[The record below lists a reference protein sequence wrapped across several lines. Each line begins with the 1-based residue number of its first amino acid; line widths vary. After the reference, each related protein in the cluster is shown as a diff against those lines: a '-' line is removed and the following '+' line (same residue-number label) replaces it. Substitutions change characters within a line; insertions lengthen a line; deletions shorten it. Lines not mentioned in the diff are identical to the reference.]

1 MACQTSDYTD
11 TAKSMVDYS
20 IKKVD
25 FMRSTMVRKFYNQT
39 HVFCKCVRKILHIKH
54 TISYAKH
61 A

>member
-1 MACQTSDYTD
+1 
-11 TAKSMVDYS
+11 MVDYS